1 MRYSKVYYFYLL
13 LIPFIFTLTI
23 LYFLEYKFFI
33 SSLSKIEYYI
43 QKKKSIKDLVVYT
56 PPSIQLD
63 KKKKNFYYLSAISNK
78 PTLHCRESSYY
89 SMYDSDRY
97 GFNNPD
103 SEWDKKEVNILLLGD
118 SFVLGAC
125 VNETN
130 TISGN
135 LRKKLNHH
143 EKSILNLGQAGFGPL
158 SMDAVH
164 REFATNLNINHVF
177 WFFFENNDLKELS
190 RELNDNVLSQ
200 YYEKNNFKQDLVK
213 FEKGKN
219 IYFKNHIDQY
229 LNEYNNK
236 NYNLFKVIINKE
248 FLKLTRLRSILK
260 RKDLKIRSKE
270 YTINKKKNSESLNQF
285 KNIILT
291 NLKYFKKKN
300 VKFYFVYLPSFYRY
314 KIGKKYIDQTYQVE
328 ITQFLDENNI
338 NLIDIDKEVFSKL
351 ENPLS
356 LFPFETRGHYNEKGY
371 KLISDIIYKNVK
383 KPI

>member
-1 MRYSKVYYFYLL
+1 MRYSKAYYFYLL

-63 KKKKNFYYLSAISNK
+63 
-78 PTLHCRESSYY
+78 
-89 SMYDSDRY
+89 
-97 GFNNPD
+97 
-103 SEWDKKEVNILLLGD
+103 
-118 SFVLGAC
+118 
-125 VNETN
+125 
-130 TISGN
+130 
-135 LRKKLNHH
+135 
-143 EKSILNLGQAGFGPL
+143 
-158 SMDAVH
+158 
-164 REFATNLNINHVF
+164 
-177 WFFFENNDLKELS
+177 
-190 RELNDNVLSQ
+190 
-200 YYEKNNFKQDLVK
+200 
-213 FEKGKN
+213 
-219 IYFKNHIDQY
+219 
-229 LNEYNNK
+229 
-236 NYNLFKVIINKE
+236 
-248 FLKLTRLRSILK
+248 
-260 RKDLKIRSKE
+260 
-270 YTINKKKNSESLNQF
+270 KKKNSESLNQF

-356 LFPFETRGHYNEKGY
+356 LFLFETRGHYNEKGY